1 MYIHLSVLGK
11 SGLEYSDLVFLAAIN
26 QTETEWLI
34 ENFKDSDYE
43 RFERLSIIKHIKQ
56 KSKKEHLYTSLRLSD
71 SGKNLLSE
79 IEEAPIEE
87 EDKTVF
93 EWLKNYYLKAGK
105 EIGNGAKTQRH
116 IRDFRIKSGI
126 QKNNL
131 IKLVLDFLAENEERS
146 KKLEYIWYYPK
157 TAFAT
162 RFDLEES
169 WLWSHFIRNKE
180 RLEKTFEQY

>member
-1 MYIHLSVLGK
+1 MYINLSVLGK
-11 SGLEYSDLVFLAAIN
+11 SGLGYSDLVFLAAIN

-43 RFERLSIIKHIKQ
+43 RFERLSIVKHIKQ

-71 SGKNLLSE
+71 LGKSLLSE

-87 EDKTVF
+87 EDKMVF

-169 WLWSHFIRNKE
+169 WLWSHFIKNKE